1 MYINISIQ
9 AVAMIAMAVVGVVA
23 IVRLNDK
30 KGK

>member
-1 MYINISIQ
+1 MYIDVSIQ

-23 IVRLNDK
+23 IVRLTNK